1 MISSKLKLSVVT
13 HIKTYKNKRACMPNP
28 MKQNHI
34 TTYMF
39 NFGYIRII
47 SHNIVEITVNA
58 GIEVDLEMVEECD
71 NFLVAQFKE
80 DFGLIINKIND
91 YTFSYE
97 AQLCILSVCNLKAIA
112 LVYYSEQNKKLAP
125 HAEARRESDKLNV
138 KAFSGYEFGHQ
149 NAQKWLNEELNK

>member
-1 MISSKLKLSVVT
+1 
-13 HIKTYKNKRACMPNP
+13 MPSP
-28 MKQNHI
+28 MQQNHI

-47 SHNIVEITVNA
+47 SHNMVEITVNA
-58 GIEVDLEMVEECD
+58 DIEIDLEMVEEFD
-71 NFLVAQFKE
+71 NFLMAQFKD

-97 AQLCILSVCNLKAIA
+97 AQLCILSVCKLKAVA
-112 LVYYSEQNKKLAP
+112 LVYYCENKKKLAP
-125 HAEARRESDKLNV
+125 HVEARRETDKLNV

-149 NAQKWLNEELNK
+149 NAHAWLIEELDK